1 MHLCLEPMSIFS
13 KNSSTEQKVNTMAI
27 YPKYDPKTIQSE
39 LRDILPEEA
48 LCTSYFERIN
58 NALDPYTSSD
68 IITQEQVPY
77 VVVRPGSTTEVS
89 LIMKYANEKKIPVF
103 VRGSGTSLHGA
114 SKYRHAGIVIST
126 RRLNHIRIE
135 KDNNYAE
142 FGPGHRVLELKKIF
156 EKEGYFL
163 PLVPGSIRVASVGGM
178 ITNNSSAHAVDSC
191 MGKTRDRVLG
201 LEVVLPTGE
210 VIETGTKSLRRPAGT
225 DLTQYFVGGDGL
237 LGVITGIRMQ
247 LVPMFCSAYGVAY
260 FSDEITAAKAVQ
272 RIYLEKAP
280 VPLFL
285 EYLDK
290 RVAKIAYKIQ
300 NLPEP
305 VGSLVMFHA
314 IGQTDEEATYKI
326 NRLVE
331 TIQKESIIEAHRIED
346 LDEWHKIW
354 LARESAL
361 PYICQGGKGQFGLS
375 EIVSTVRDL
384 DKCMEDTKNMYKGM
398 PTLEKLGEPYIMG
411 HIGALTFHP
420 VYIFPADWSPEEK
433 AKGINEMFIK
443 EGEINMRY
451 GTVGGEWGQFAKRT
465 DFYKERYG
473 NDVYRLVKNIKKVF
487 DPNNILNPDIFRD

>member
-1 MHLCLEPMSIFS
+1 
-13 KNSSTEQKVNTMAI
+13 MAI
-27 YPKYDPKTIQSE
+27 YSKYDPKTIQEE
-39 LRDILPEEA
+39 LKALLPEA
-48 LCTSYFERIN
+48 AMSTSYFERIN
-58 NALDPYTSSD
+58 NALDPYTSSEV
-68 IITQEQVPY
+68 ITQDQVPY
-77 VVVRPGSTTEVS
+77 AVVRPGSTAEVS
-89 LIMKYANEKKIPVF
+89 QVMKYANDKKIPVF

-114 SKYRHAGIVIST
+114 SKYRHAGIVINT
-126 RRLNHIRIE
+126 RRLDHLNIDKE
-135 KDNNYAE
+135 NGYAE
-142 FGPGHRVLELKKIF
+142 FGPGHRVLELKTAL

-178 ITNNSSAHAVDSC
+178 INNNSSAHAVDTC
-191 MGKTRDRVLG
+191 MGKPRDYILG

-210 VIETGTKSLRRPAGT
+210 VIETGTKGLRRPAGT

-247 LVPMFCSAYGVAY
+247 TVPMFCSAYGVAY

-285 EYLDK
+285 EYLDS
-290 RVAKIAYKIQ
+290 RVAKIAYQIQ
-300 NLPEP
+300 DLPEP
-305 VGSLVMFHA
+305 EGSLIMFHA
-314 IGQTDEEATYKI
+314 IGQTNDEATHKI

-361 PYICQGGKGQFGLS
+361 PYICQGGKGVFGLS
-375 EIVSTVRDL
+375 EVVSTVKDL
-384 DKCMEDTKNMYKGM
+384 DKCMEDTKNMHKGM

-420 VYIFPADWSPEEK
+420 VYIFPADWSEEEK
-433 AKGINEMFIK
+433 AKGIEEMFFK
-443 EGEINMRY
+443 EAEINTRY

-465 DFYKERYG
+465 PFYLQRYG
-473 NDVYRLVKNIKKVF
+473 KEMYRLVKDIKKVF
-487 DPNNILNPDIFRD
+487 DPNGILNPDIFRD